1 MSMSQVAS
9 ILERA
14 IEDKSYRS
22 LLFSGSLDAL
32 DQYDLTDSE
41 KSMLIRIQSDT
52 YASTK
57 IGLVNMQKMISD
69 SQEFMPKG
77 FRI

>member
-9 ILERA
+9 VLERA
-14 IEDKSYRS
+14 IEDPSYRG
-22 LLFSGSLDAL
+22 LLFSGSLDAF

-41 KSMLIRIQSDT
+41 KSMLIRIKSDA

-57 IGLVNMQKMISD
+57 TGLVNMQKMISD
-69 SQEFMPKG
+69 SQEFVPKG